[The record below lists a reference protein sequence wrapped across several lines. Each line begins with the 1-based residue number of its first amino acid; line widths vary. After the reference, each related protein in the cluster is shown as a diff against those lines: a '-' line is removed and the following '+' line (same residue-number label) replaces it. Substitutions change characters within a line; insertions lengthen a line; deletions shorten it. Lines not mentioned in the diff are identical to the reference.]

1 MGGPFDTYFLEADAI
16 TGPYRMITYMPAF
29 GPAAY
34 FGNIPVRKTP
44 RFSPFYTKH
53 DHFYQDRLEHWESSK
68 RRGVLCRANLSPTR
82 PRPTSRAGRYW
93 SAICRTHSGG
103 SCPASRLGA
112 QIHLDRAVS
121 ATNLPLLLTLQDE
134 MAFAEA

>member
-53 DHFYQDRLEHWESSK
+53 DHFTKTGSSIGKVQKEEVFCAEQICRQHDHDR
-68 RRGVLCRANLSPTR
+68 
-82 PRPTSRAGRYW
+82 RAGQDG
-93 SAICRTHSGG
+93 TGM
-103 SCPASRLGA
+103 LFVVLTVGA
-112 QIHLDRAVS
+112 AARQADWALRSTWIEL
-121 ATNLPLLLTLQDE
+121 
-134 MAFAEA
+134 